1 MNIFLEF
8 NQKGLD
14 FLNSFLAYPILYT
27 IAPIFSDLPIFFL
40 PIFLSIT
47 WIIYWLKKDRTKQES
62 LLYIFYSCILWLSIT
77 LLIQQFFYFDR
88 PSEHVQNVANLILKK
103 IPEASF
109 PSDHASVSMA
119 FMTSL
124 FLWNYKRTFWYTIF
138 FIVTMN
144 VCRIIVWV
152 HWPLDIIV
160 GSLVWISAWCITI
173 KYVTKIKFV
182 KKLNSFIIQISN
194 LIGL

>member
-8 NQKGLD
+8 NQAWLD
-14 FLNSFLAYPILYT
+14 FLNSFLAYPPLNI

-40 PIFLSIT
+40 PIFLT
-47 WIIYWLKKDRTKQES
+47 GAWIYYGIKKNRNNQES
-62 LLYIFYSCILWLSIT
+62 LLYIFYSCILWISIT
-77 LLIQQFFYFDR
+77 LIIQQFFHFDR
-88 PSEHVQNVANLILKK
+88 PSEHIQNAANLILKK

-119 FMTSL
+119 FLSSL
-124 FLWNYKRTFWYTIF
+124 FFWNYKRVFYLTIF

-144 VCRIIVWV
+144 ICRIVVWV

-160 GSLVWISAWCITI
+160 WSIVWISAGYITVRYI
-173 KYVTKIKFV
+173 SKIKFV
-182 KKLNSFIIQISN
+182 KKLNSFIIHISN
-194 LIGL
+194 LLGL